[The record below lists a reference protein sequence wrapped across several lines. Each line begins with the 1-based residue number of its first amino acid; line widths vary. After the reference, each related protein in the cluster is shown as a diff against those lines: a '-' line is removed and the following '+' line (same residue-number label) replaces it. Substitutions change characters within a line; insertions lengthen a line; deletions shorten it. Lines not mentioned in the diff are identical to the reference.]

1 MIIEAIGGPEA
12 KELSDIVFSATVQ
25 AVQELRPAHAPK
37 LTYIYTSGTWV
48 HGDNRTEVVTD
59 STPLTSPA
67 ELVAWRPAMEQRI
80 ITNPHL
86 NGIVIR
92 PSLLYGR
99 SGSLL
104 APLFKSAYEGEVAWF
119 GTPGG
124 RLALVHCDDLAEAYL
139 LAAEKAAIVGGK
151 IFDASNDV
159 NESTDAVLQRLV
171 EISGAKGYKY
181 PEPSNC
187 ECSDSLSDVIRSSSI
202 DAEVCF
208 ASVRDSLDYEHR
220 PPAVPCAR
228 SSRVASAQGRLARPF
243 GPILSSME
251 GERRVALSR
260 LSVAQY
266 EVCCGQRVIN
276 VSD

>member
-1 MIIEAIGGPEA
+1 MSSTARLARLRRLDSWPPKKVSPYTISPFSLSAHKALRHTVNPIVADVKDTSAYLSLVSTLDVIIEAIGGPEA

-48 HGDNRTEVVTD
+48 HGDDRTEVVTD

-139 LAAEKAAIVGGK
+139 LVAEKAAIAGGK

-181 PEPSNC
+181 IEPSNC
-187 ECSDSLSDVIRSSSI
+187 ECSDCLFDVIR
-202 DAEVCF
+202 C
-208 ASVRDSLDYEHR
+208 
-220 PPAVPCAR
+220 
-228 SSRVASAQGRLARPF
+228 
-243 GPILSSME
+243 
-251 GERRVALSR
+251 
-260 LSVAQY
+260 
-266 EVCCGQRVIN
+266 
-276 VSD
+276 